1 MTAPQFRPLKFG
13 VTRVNLRNGTDGTR
27 YLQADQDLQAFP
39 DRLTDRLQHWAQV
52 KPEHSF
58 MARRIQ
64 QADGTL
70 GDWQHISYA
79 QAWQTARNIAQGLI
93 DRGLNAE
100 RPVVILSENSLE
112 HALLALGCLVAG
124 VPYVPTSPPY
134 SLVSVDYD
142 KLKHVLSTVTPGM
155 VFASDARYAK
165 AIAATVSDDMEVVM
179 VEGDVPGRSV
189 TAFESLCSQ
198 PATPAVDA
206 AMAATG
212 PDTIAKFLFTSGS
225 TKLPKAVINT
235 NRLWCAN
242 QQQMAQSMPVLA
254 EQELVLVDWLP
265 WNHTFGGNHNFGM
278 TVFHGGTLYIDD
290 GKPTPALMHETL
302 RNLRE
307 IAPTVYFNVP
317 TGFEAIAH
325 AMQTDDQLR
334 KTLLS
339 RVQMFFYAGAALAQ
353 PIWDSLYASQEREVG
368 ERIVMGTGLGM
379 TESGPFGIFVTN
391 PFVQAGD
398 LGVPT
403 PGLELKLVNMQG
415 KTEVRYRGPN
425 ITPGYWRN
433 PEETASAF
441 DEEGFFKTGDA
452 VQWIDETDVH
462 LGLKFDG
469 RIAEDFKLATGTFV
483 SVGPLRAKIIAAG
496 APFIQDAVLTGINLK
511 EVGAMI
517 FPTPAVRALS
527 GLPADAPLADVLA
540 SAPVLAKFQDIVNT
554 LAQTSTGSA
563 NRIARLCLLSE
574 PPTIDKGEITDKGSI
589 NQRSVLTHRA
599 DTVAA
604 LHADTLHDIKE
615 EKMASKGFF
624 NAFADVWMH
633 DGVRTP
639 MVDYCGSLGHI
650 SPTDLGIKAA
660 REALKRAGIAASE
673 IGSVITGNMAPGDF
687 DQFVLPRHIGLYAGV
702 PQEVPAIMVQRIC
715 GTGFELFRQ
724 AGEQIEAGVCEAA
737 LVVGTESM
745 TRNPIAAFD
754 HRTGFKLGAPVGFK
768 DFMWEALKDPAAG
781 INMIQTAENLAKKYS
796 ITREEVDQFASD
808 SFAKAVA
815 AQAEG
820 FHAGEIVP
828 VVTEKF
834 ELEGYVSR

>member
-1 MTAPQFRPLKFG
+1 MNAPQFRPLKFG
-13 VTRVNLRNGTDGTR
+13 VTRVTLQGGVPGTQ
-27 YLQADQDLQAFP
+27 YLKADQDLQAFP
-39 DRLTDRLQHWAQV
+39 DRLTDRLQHWALT
-52 KPEHSF
+52 KPHQTF
-58 MARRIQ
+58 MARRVKN
-64 QADGTL
+64 ADGTL
-70 GDWQHISYA
+70 GEWRHITYD
-79 QAWQTARNIAQGLI
+79 QAWKTARSIAQGLI
-93 DRGLNAE
+93 NRGLSAE

-112 HALLALGCLVAG
+112 HGLLALGCLVAG
-124 VPYVPTSPPY
+124 VPHVPTSPPY

-142 KLKHVLSTVTPGM
+142 KLKHVLKTVTPGL
-155 VFASDARYAK
+155 VFASDARYAN
-165 AIAATVSDDMEVVM
+165 AIAATVANDMEVVM
-179 VEGDVPGRSV
+179 VEGEVPGRRV
-189 TAFESLCSQ
+189 TAFDSLCATT
-198 PATPAVDA
+198 ATPAVDA

-225 TKLPKAVINT
+225 TKMPKAVINT

-254 EQELVLVDWLP
+254 DQELVLVDWLP

-317 TGFEAIAH
+317 TGFEAIAN

-339 RVQMFFYAGAALAQ
+339 RLQMFFYAGATLAQ
-353 PIWDSLYASQEREVG
+353 PIWESLYASQEREVG

-391 PFVQAGD
+391 PLVQAGD

-403 PGLELKLVNMQG
+403 PGLELKLVDTDG

-433 PEETASAF
+433 PEETAGAF

-452 VQWIDETDVH
+452 VQWIDKNNVH

-496 APFIQDAVLTGINLK
+496 APYIQDAVLTGINLK

-527 GLPADAPLADVLA
+527 GLGTQAPMSDVLA
-540 SAPVLAKFQDIVNT
+540 ASPVLAKFQDIVNL

-589 NQRSVLTHRA
+589 NQRAVLKHRA
-599 DTVAA
+599 DTVEA
-604 LHADTLHDIKE
+604 LHADTLH
-615 EKMASKGFF
+615 
-624 NAFADVWMH
+624 
-633 DGVRTP
+633 
-639 MVDYCGSLGHI
+639 
-650 SPTDLGIKAA
+650 GIVK
-660 REALKRAGIAASE
+660 
-673 IGSVITGNMAPGDF
+673 
-687 DQFVLPRHIGLYAGV
+687 
-702 PQEVPAIMVQRIC
+702 PQ
-715 GTGFELFRQ
+715 T
-724 AGEQIEAGVCEAA
+724 
-737 LVVGTESM
+737 
-745 TRNPIAAFD
+745 
-754 HRTGFKLGAPVGFK
+754 
-768 DFMWEALKDPAAG
+768 
-781 INMIQTAENLAKKYS
+781 
-796 ITREEVDQFASD
+796 
-808 SFAKAVA
+808 
-815 AQAEG
+815 
-820 FHAGEIVP
+820 
-828 VVTEKF
+828 
-834 ELEGYVSR
+834 